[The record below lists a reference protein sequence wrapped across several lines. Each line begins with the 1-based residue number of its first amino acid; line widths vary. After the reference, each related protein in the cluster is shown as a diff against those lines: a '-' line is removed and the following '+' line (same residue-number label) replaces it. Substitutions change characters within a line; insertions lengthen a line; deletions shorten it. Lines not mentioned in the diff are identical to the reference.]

1 MTDQAL
7 SGAGGRVHHRPMT
20 TAGSGPMTI
29 DHLAVLADL
38 QSQLLATIPLVDPR
52 TRVPWCGRWRV
63 RNLVEHVARI
73 HHWAAGQA
81 CRQQETPLG
90 RGPFVLTD
98 FYAACAE
105 EVLTT
110 LRSLP
115 PDAPAWTLDDSGTV
129 SFWHRR
135 QMLETLVHLWDL
147 RTAGGLPLD
156 VDPVIWADAVDEVVT
171 VMQPRQ
177 ERMGR
182 MEPLEHRVALESDDV
197 AQSWVLGGGDRVPAV
212 VVRGSAQALALTV
225 WGRGEAYD
233 APLTIDGDSAAL
245 TAALGSR
252 LTP

>member
-1 MTDQAL
+1 
-7 SGAGGRVHHRPMT
+7 MT
-20 TAGSGPMTI
+20 TGGSGPTTI

-38 QSQLLATIPLVDPR
+38 QAKLLATIPLVDPR
-52 TRVPWCGRWRV
+52 SPVPWCGRWRV

-81 CRQQETPLG
+81 RRQQETPLG
-90 RGPFVLTD
+90 RGPFVLTE
-98 FYAACAE
+98 FYASCADE
-105 EVLTT
+105 LLTT

-115 PDAPAWTLDDSGTV
+115 PDAPAWTLDDSSNV
-129 SFWHRR
+129 RFWHRR
-135 QMLETLVHLWDL
+135 QMLETLIHLWDL

-182 MEPLEHRVALESDDV
+182 MAPLARAVALEADDSP
-197 AQSWVLGGGDRVPAV
+197 ASWVLGGRDRPPGV
-212 VVRGSAQALALTV
+212 VVRGSTQALALML
-225 WGRGEAYD
+225 WGRGEAYG
-233 APLTIDGDSAAL
+233 APLAVDGDPDAL
-245 TAALGSR
+245 TTALGSR

>member
-1 MTDQAL
+1 
-7 SGAGGRVHHRPMT
+7 MT
-20 TAGSGPMTI
+20 TGGSGPTTI

-38 QSQLLATIPLVDPR
+38 QAQLLASIPLVDPR
-52 TRVPWCGRWRV
+52 SAVPWCGRWRV

-81 CRQQETPLG
+81 RRQQETPLG
-90 RGPFVLTD
+90 RGPFVLTE
-98 FYAACAE
+98 FYESCADE
-105 EVLTT
+105 LLTT

-129 SFWHRR
+129 RFWHRR
-135 QMLETLVHLWDL
+135 QVLETLIHLWDL

-156 VDPVIWADAVDEVVT
+156 ADPVIWADAVDEVVT

-182 MEPLEHRVALESDDV
+182 MAPLESPVALEADDV
-197 AQSWVLGGGDRVPAV
+197 ARSWVLGGSDRAPAV
-212 VVRGSAQALALTV
+212 VVRGTAQALALTL
-225 WGRGEAYD
+225 WGRGAAYD
-233 APLTIDGDSAAL
+233 APLAIDGDPNAL
-245 TAALGSR
+245 TTALGSS